1 MLGFG
6 ATKLIYFRFSLF
18 RILEQCYLGAVFLS
32 LPFVLVWLISFCSVT
47 IQLVLLAIA
56 LAFLPLFI
64 VFRYSN
70 LFKDVGLGVELCR
83 ELIMIAPSRT

>member
-1 MLGFG
+1 MLQSALPILSIASAVNIFMLGFG
-6 ATKLIYFRFSLF
+6 ATKLIYDGFSLF

-64 VFRYSN
+64 VFR
-70 LFKDVGLGVELCR
+70 VQ
-83 ELIMIAPSRT
+83 